1 MWVALYKLNMIIF
14 VDSDSEYFISL
25 LAFNNNGDGEATASS
40 VRTAPLGKTALTWQG
55 WWRHLVQLSRC
66 NCDHLVIEML
76 DILELSVSVASAYR
90 RYILGSLT
98 RFTEMPS
105 E

>member
-40 VRTAPLGKTALTWQG
+40 VRTAPLGKTAHSPERDGGAIWCSCRDVIVITW
-55 WWRHLVQLSRC
+55 
-66 NCDHLVIEML
+66 
-76 DILELSVSVASAYR
+76 
-90 RYILGSLT
+90 
-98 RFTEMPS
+98 
-105 E
+105 